1 MTALTIIR
9 RHVHASLL
17 HLIDNDATTLRDLR
31 LDGVDRVGIAM
42 DIEDDTGGVIAD
54 EHGAWD
60 TVADV
65 VRCYRRLFWLCRG
78 LVSPAAWQVAGLC
91 R

>member
-1 MTALTIIR
+1 MTALAIIR
-9 RHVHASLL
+9 RHVHVSLL
-17 HLIDNDATTLRDLR
+17 HLVDNDATTLRDLR

-42 DIEDDTGGVIAD
+42 EIEDETGGKIMD

-65 VRCYRRLFWLCRG
+65 VRCYRRLAMDGILG
-78 LVSPAAWQVAGLC
+78 MSGEEL
-91 R
+91 